1 VGEFASEVEV
11 LAVGLRQCVPQSL
24 YFFSVLLLQVCDL
37 AGQSENEGAFGVD
50 GGGWCG
56 NGSSLGSQAFDA
68 FAQVGVVIEEGVRDA
83 CLQVVRYFNETDQD
97 QPDTTD
103 TSDTPNIFGWHLD
116 RNVLGFLTTVGAEL
130 DVDEYDMAPE
140 GRARL

>member
-83 CLQVVRYFNETDQD
+83 CLALN
-97 QPDTTD
+97 
-103 TSDTPNIFGWHLD
+103 
-116 RNVLGFLTTVGAEL
+116 
-130 DVDEYDMAPE
+130 APRPTWSSRWSPSVTR
-140 GRARL
+140 RARSS

>member
-1 VGEFASEVEV
+1 VLREPSGVDMVGEV
-11 LAVGLRQCVPQSL
+11 
-24 YFFSVLLLQVCDL
+24 DHD
-37 AGQSENEGAFGVD
+37 AFGVD
-50 GGGWCG
+50 AEGCG
-56 NGSSLGSQAFDA
+56 DELGIEGVH
-68 FAQVGVVIEEGVRDA
+68 QVGEAGAPEGPSPNEQIVRILDRLRPHTSRIA
-83 CLQVVRYFNETDQD
+83 ELATWLTADSGGAVLQVVRYFNETDQD